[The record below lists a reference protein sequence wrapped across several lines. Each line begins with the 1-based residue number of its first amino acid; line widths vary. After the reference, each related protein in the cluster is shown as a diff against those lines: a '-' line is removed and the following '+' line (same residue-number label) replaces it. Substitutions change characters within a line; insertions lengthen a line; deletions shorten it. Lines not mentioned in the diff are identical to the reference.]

1 MVDTT
6 ANPLLVQLDRE
17 QKIRQWETEA
27 AQLRAEG
34 YSSVREA
41 QQAKAMLAI
50 QDSLKRA
57 AAGDPTAAWGNT
69 YNDPAPCASATSTPS
84 PDAPIPF
91 INMTF
96 GMKFGIAT
104 VCLLLIAFAW
114 TREKTKR

>member
-27 AQLRAEG
+27 AQLRADG

-41 QQAKAMLAI
+41 QQAKAMLVI

-69 YNDPAPCASATSTPS
+69 YNDPVPSVSKTSTP

-114 TREKTKR
+114 AREKTKR